1 MSMYKAAQLMV
12 DDMTVS
18 LPSYGNED
26 HNNSDDIVFYE
37 EKPIDAAH
45 VVEMHPPDDATM
57 QISFDLPFLP
67 GADDLVEVMGNDHLE
82 VEMKGDKEDKDEKE
96 KDKSKASDQPKD
108 LNWIKEYL
116 NKIPKHKGENLGC
129 ERAKS
134 YLNRG
139 LSMLSKMLQDDHEG
153 KIDISHAED
162 ARISMESGIERL
174 EKELAGRKKKANSKS
189 ELTKEAQKIAGVGG
203 IIVTV
208 PILIS
213 RIARTCINGSISGGK
228 DIEDLF
234 HRQADK
240 WKLTDREKVEVIQL
254 IQDMGYPLPRLD
266 RGFMVDDK
274 EPYERSSEKNFDYP
288 PNYNA

>member
-1 MSMYKAAQLMV
+1 MSMYKAAQLMN
-12 DDMTVS
+12 DDLTVS
-18 LPSYGNED
+18 LPMEED
-26 HNNSDDIVFYE
+26 SNNADVVFYD
-37 EKPIDAAH
+37 EKPRDAEQ
-45 VVEMHPPDDATM
+45 VVEMHAPEGEV

-67 GADDLVEVMGNDHLE
+67 GADDLVEVLGDEMS
-82 VEMKGDKEDKDEKE
+82 VETKGDKEEEKE
-96 KDKSKASDQPKD
+96 KDKSKASDAPKD
-108 LNWIKEYL
+108 LNWVKEYL

-174 EKELAGRKKKANSKS
+174 EKELAGRKKKAGAKS
-189 ELTKEAQKIAGVGG
+189 ELTKEAQKIASVGG

-274 EPYERSSEKNFDYP
+274 EPYERSSENNFDYP